1 MCLLSLPISCTRL
14 PSVCSCGC
22 CARNSY
28 CYSLLNIFVPF
39 ANFQSLVTLGNVHFG
54 HCKPMWGLIGG
65 LGWGEGMCW
74 VGWSRWMGRS
84 CLWPCTN
91 RGHSLSYHQDVSYP
105 GVTLIPD
112 NAAPPQELQRLEA
125 KSITEWREEDTLGGR
140 TSNVPALNVKT
151 HFEAISHVTDSY
163 RKTGYQLAVEGFY
176 GEHQEQVQGTALPLV
191 SVSLAQEGSAPCPR
205 MKSSWMRNPSPGLL
219 SK

>member
-1 MCLLSLPISCTRL
+1 MFTPVKQELFAFLNTWMCLLSLPISCTRL
-14 PSVCSCGC
+14 PSVCSCRC

-84 CLWPCTN
+84 CLWPFTN

-105 GVTLIPD
+105 GVTLISD
-112 NAAPPQELQRLEA
+112 NAAPPQELLSLTIFQF
-125 KSITEWREEDTLGGR
+125 SFV
-140 TSNVPALNVKT
+140 VPTPVLFLQHN
-151 HFEAISHVTDSY
+151 Y
-163 RKTGYQLAVEGFY
+163 
-176 GEHQEQVQGTALPLV
+176 
-191 SVSLAQEGSAPCPR
+191 
-205 MKSSWMRNPSPGLL
+205 
-219 SK
+219 